1 MQQKS
6 TDAQP
11 HARIIMTLFFFTMF
25 VIGTDT
31 FIVSPLLPALRQ
43 VFHISAEQSGWLVS
57 AYALGYAGFAL
68 IAGPLSD
75 GFNRK
80 SCLVA
85 GMIGFSAFTAGCGLA
100 ADFSTLLALRALA
113 GISAAI
119 ASPQVWASIPQLMPA
134 HRVVKAMSCAT
145 AGLAVSQCMGVP
157 LGSVLAASSWRFP
170 FFALA
175 GGALVITLLLA
186 VKLPSIPPRQRSGIS
201 VAALAQQYRSV
212 LNERRSITAF
222 LGYFLYQLGTFA
234 TFSFLG
240 NWLADDFALSL
251 QQTGLFILVFG
262 AGNLAGSLMTASVE
276 RWLGTRVTVT
286 AALLGMISMY
296 LLVMWGGHIAVVGFA
311 YMMIA
316 WMGGILFPLL
326 MNTLQLQ
333 QPSAR
338 GTIAALANSTMYGG
352 TMIGSALAGLL
363 YARVAGFPAI
373 VILTML
379 CYTAA
384 MILFRHI
391 LQPVTMT
398 SIAASSASAPNV
410 GR

>member
-1 MQQKS
+1 MQLKS
-6 TDAQP
+6 TDTQP
-11 HARIIMTLFFFTMF
+11 HARMIMALFFFTMF

-31 FIVSPLLPALRQ
+31 FIVSPLLPTLRQ
-43 VFHISAEQSGWLVS
+43 VLHISAEQSGWLVS

-85 GMIGFSAFTAGCGLA
+85 GMIGFSLFTAGCGLA

-119 ASPQVWASIPQLMPA
+119 TSPQVWASIPQLLPA
-134 HRVVKAMSCAT
+134 HHVVRAMSAAS

-157 LGSVLAASSWRFP
+157 IGSVLAASNWRFP
-170 FFALA
+170 FFAVA
-175 GGALVITLLLA
+175 GAALIITVLLA
-186 VKLPSIPPRQRSGIS
+186 VKLPAIPPRQRNGIS
-201 VAALAQQYRSV
+201 VTALAKHYRFV
-212 LNERRSITAF
+212 LSERRTVAAF

-240 NWLADDFALSL
+240 NWLADDFALSV

-262 AGNLAGSLMTASVE
+262 IGNLAGSLMTAPVE
-276 RWLGTRVTVT
+276 RWLGTRATVT

-296 LLVMWGGHIAVVGFA
+296 LLVMWGDHIAVVGFA

-316 WMGGILFPLL
+316 CMGGILFPLL
-326 MNTLQLQ
+326 MNTLQKQ

-338 GTIAALANSTMYGG
+338 GTIAALANSSMYGG
-352 TMIGSALAGLL
+352 TMIGSSLAGLL

-379 CYTAA
+379 SYTAA
-384 MILFRHI
+384 LILFHHI
-391 LQPVTMT
+391 LKPITIMSTVT
-398 SIAASSASAPNV
+398 SSASASNV
-410 GR
+410 ER

>member
-1 MQQKS
+1 MQLKS
-6 TDAQP
+6 TDTQP
-11 HARIIMTLFFFTMF
+11 HARIIMALFFFTMF

-31 FIVSPLLPALRQ
+31 FIVSPLLPTLRQ
-43 VFHISAEQSGWLVS
+43 VLHISAEQSGWLVS

-85 GMIGFSAFTAGCGLA
+85 GMIGFSLFTAGCGLA

-119 ASPQVWASIPQLMPA
+119 ASPQVWASIPQLLPA
-134 HRVVKAMSCAT
+134 HHVVKAMSAAT

-157 LGSVLAASSWRFP
+157 IGSVLAASNWRFP
-170 FFALA
+170 FFAVA
-175 GGALVITLLLA
+175 GAALIITVLLA
-186 VKLPSIPPRQRSGIS
+186 VKLPSIPPRQRNGIS
-201 VAALAQQYRSV
+201 ITVLAKQYRFV
-212 LNERRSITAF
+212 LSERRTVAAF

-240 NWLADDFALSL
+240 NWLADDFALSV

-262 AGNLAGSLMTASVE
+262 IGNLAGSLMTAPVE
-276 RWLGTRVTVT
+276 RWLGTRATVT

-296 LLVMWGGHIAVVGFA
+296 LLIMWGDHIAVVGFA

-316 WMGGILFPLL
+316 CMGGILFPLL
-326 MNTLQLQ
+326 MNTLQKQ

-338 GTIAALANSTMYGG
+338 GTIAALANSSMYGG
-352 TMIGSALAGLL
+352 TMIGSSLAGLL

-379 CYTAA
+379 SYTAA
-384 MILFRHI
+384 LILFRHI
-391 LQPVTMT
+391 LKPVTSVST
-398 SIAASSASAPNV
+398 VTSSASASNV